1 MFFLRCFSVFYVN
14 LLNKHQLMLPEIQN
28 LYNVWNPNRIAK
40 DNTSYQISFDELTN
54 SIISTGPFY
63 FYIMD
68 FFDMTLSHIS
78 PAIYEIQGFD
88 SETVSFN
95 DILGAVHPEDIDF
108 VARAEAFSTNFFY
121 KKIGYEK
128 LLNYKIS
135 YSFRFRVQNG
145 EYVLFNHQSL
155 MLSMDD
161 NGGLG
166 KSLNIHTRIDHLSNL
181 NTYKISFIGLSG
193 EPSFMNLSPDTE
205 NQDIKEFSK
214 REIDIIKLL
223 SNGLSNAE
231 IAEKL
236 FISAL
241 TVKKHRNN
249 ILAKC
254 DSKNTAQLIKNCIL
268 QGII

>member
-1 MFFLRCFSVFYVN
+1 
-14 LLNKHQLMLPEIQN
+14 MLTEIQN

-40 DNTSYQISFDELTN
+40 DNTSYQISFDDLTN

-63 FYIMD
+63 FYIID
-68 FFDMTLSHIS
+68 FFDMSLSHIS
-78 PAIYEIQGFD
+78 PAIAEIHGFNP
-88 SETVSFN
+88 ETVSFN
-95 DILGAVHPEDIDF
+95 NILGAIHPDDIDF
-108 VARAEAFSTNFFY
+108 VAKAEAFSTHFFY
-121 KKIGYEK
+121 KKLGHEK

-135 YSFRFRVQNG
+135 YSFRFQLKNG
-145 EYVLFNHQSL
+145 EYVLFNHQSI

-181 NTYKISFIGLSG
+181 NTYKISLIGLNS
-193 EPSFMNLSPDTE
+193 EPSFMNLNPAEE

-214 REIDIIKLL
+214 REIDIIKLI
-223 SNGLSNAE
+223 SNGLNNTE

-236 FISAL
+236 FISDL

-249 ILAKC
+249 ILTKS

>member
-1 MFFLRCFSVFYVN
+1 
-14 LLNKHQLMLPEIQN
+14 MLPEIQN
-28 LYNVWNPNRIAK
+28 LYDVWQPNRIAK
-40 DNTSYQISFDELTN
+40 NNASDRISFDDLAN

-63 FYIMD
+63 FYVMD
-68 FFDMTLSHIS
+68 FFDMSLSHIS
-78 PAIYEIQGFD
+78 SAITQIHGFNP
-88 SETVSFN
+88 ETVTFN
-95 DILGAVHPEDIDF
+95 DILGAIHPDDVDF
-108 VARAEAFSTNFFY
+108 VAKAEAFSTNFFY

-135 YSFRFRVQNG
+135 YNFRFRLADG
-145 EYVLFNHQSL
+145 EYALFNHQSL

-166 KSLNIHTRIDHLSNL
+166 KALNIHTRIDHLSNV
-181 NTYKISFIGLSG
+181 NTYKISFVGLNG
-193 EPSFMNLSPDTE
+193 EPSFMNLNSNEE
-205 NQDIKEFSK
+205 NNDIIEFSK
-214 REIDIIKLL
+214 REIDIIKLI

-249 ILAKC
+249 VLTKS